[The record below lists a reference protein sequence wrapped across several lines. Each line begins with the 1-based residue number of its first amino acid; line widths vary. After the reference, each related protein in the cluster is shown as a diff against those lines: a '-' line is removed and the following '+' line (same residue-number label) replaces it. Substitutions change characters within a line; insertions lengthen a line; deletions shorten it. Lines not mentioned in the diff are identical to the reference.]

1 MLVIYQVL
9 NLSITLYTERTSRII
24 WRRSVM
30 RFLQSYQNMLIGKML
45 DSAVG
50 LQHPSPNCCFST
62 SVCVSLLEGTACVS
76 RRRTRSRY
84 GWAESKLHLRMP
96 PSNRSAIMCR
106 LKTFTLEPH
115 SAPPLSCLSTV
126 LQTGVCPLP
135 CEMLTWRCTRDSVFP
150 FSDAM
155 KINRPTLVKSADCV
169 LSRRRLIAPI
179 SLVLP
184 RF

>member
-1 MLVIYQVL
+1 MPLIHFNVNLRKLLIAHKTSSEMLVIYQVL

-126 LQTGVCPLP
+126 LQTGAVSAAVWDAHVTLHTWQRLP
-135 CEMLTWRCTRDSVFP
+135 
-150 FSDAM
+150 
-155 KINRPTLVKSADCV
+155 I
-169 LSRRRLIAPI
+169 
-179 SLVLP
+179 
-184 RF
+184 